1 MSDRR
6 GDWIQT
12 YLGIQFWPL
21 DPRPEEVM
29 LFDIAH
35 SLSNMCRFTGHC
47 REFYSV
53 AQHSVIVSRNVPHE
67 DAAWGLLHDA
77 TEAYM
82 MDLSRPI
89 KRSSALG
96 FEYKKIENALMRV
109 ICKRFGLRPLEPA
122 AVRRADDIALMTE
135 KRDLMSES
143 PGKWAETAV
152 PLADVIV
159 PLNPAASK
167 IIFLARA
174 RELGLYDGGAQ

>member
-1 MSDRR
+1 MSERR

-53 AQHSVIVSRNVPHE
+53 AQHSVIVSQNVPRE

-77 TEAYM
+77 SEAYM
-82 MDLSRPI
+82 TMRRLESFIDAI
-89 KRSSALG
+89 VGKRLTY
-96 FEYKKIENALMRV
+96 ERL
-109 ICKRFGLRPLEPA
+109 
-122 AVRRADDIALMTE
+122 IA
-135 KRDLMSES
+135 K
-143 PGKWAETAV
+143 V
-152 PLADVIV
+152 
-159 PLNPAASK
+159 
-167 IIFLARA
+167 
-174 RELGLYDGGAQ
+174 GA